1 MLDLMMQKHGNVLT
15 PYSAVGVDEF
25 DRISDGSTVKV
36 QITQPRNIRHHNM
49 WFALLQATF
58 DAQDYFKT
66 LDELHDEIKIS
77 MGYFATYRRLD
88 GSTYPH
94 PKSIAFAK
102 MDQLAFASFFDRAVE
117 LIINRILPLT
127 SQTDLEER
135 LYTILGEPRP
145 SDLQHHSNKGEN
157 HVQTA

>member
-1 MLDLMMQKHGNVLT
+1 
-15 PYSAVGVDEF
+15 
-25 DRISDGSTVKV
+25 
-36 QITQPRNIRHHNM
+36 
-49 WFALLQATF
+49 
-58 DAQDYFKT
+58 
-66 LDELHDEIKIS
+66 
-77 MGYFATYRRLD
+77 MGYFVTYRRLD

-127 SQTDLEER
+127 SQADLEER

-145 SDLQHHSNKGEN
+145 SDLQRHSNRGEN
-157 HVQTA
+157 HVQTS